1 MTVPDADLPPS
12 VLFIDEAVHGHSTL
26 MDTIRRVTDGPSPI
40 RPTFVR
46 VPAPA
51 GPTRWLVAQVPALG
65 DLDLQPVRWRLRYS
79 WRAARQARAADPDVV
94 FVNTQS
100 CALVGPRL
108 RGARPWVVSVDIT
121 HRQFAR
127 HEVWRPRTRFSPV
140 MERLNERLERGA
152 YDAAHRIIAWTEWTA
167 ASLREDYGVP
177 AERIETLHCGLDAR
191 RYALLP
197 RPRDQPGGPLRLLFV
212 GNQVTLKGL
221 DVLLAA
227 MDRCDHAT
235 ELDVVTFDDI
245 PGGPRHRVHRGIW
258 QGTAAFDALLAGAD
272 VFVFPT
278 RGDAVPW
285 VVLETMA
292 AGLPVVSTRV
302 GAIPE
307 MVGDAGLI
315 VERDAASVAQA
326 IDSLAADPDRR
337 AELGRRARARVA
349 ERYDAQK
356 QVPRLFA
363 LLEDAAR
370 GR

>member
-1 MTVPDADLPPS
+1 MRQPRADAVPS

-26 MDTIRRVTDGPSPI
+26 MDSIKLATGGASPI
-40 RPTFVR
+40 EAGFVR
-46 VPAPA
+46 VPAPS
-51 GPTRWLVAQVPALG
+51 GPTRWLVAQAPVLG

-100 CALVGPRL
+100 CALLGPRS
-108 RGARPWVVSVDIT
+108 RGAPPWVVSVDIT

-140 MERLNERLERGA
+140 MERLNERLEGGA
-152 YDAAHRIIAWTEWTA
+152 YEAAHRVIAWTEWTA
-167 ASLREDYGVP
+167 ASLRNDYGVP
-177 AERIETLHCGLDAR
+177 ADRIETLHCGVDAR
-191 RYALLP
+191 RYAALP
-197 RPRDQPGGPLRLLFV
+197 RPSRAPGEPLRLLFI
-212 GNQVTLKGL
+212 GNQVELKGL
-221 DVLLAA
+221 DVVLAA
-227 MDRCDHAT
+227 IDRCEYPA

-245 PGGPRHRVHRGIW
+245 RDGARHRVHRGIR
-258 QGTAAFDALLAGAD
+258 QGTDAFDALLAGAD

-292 AGLPVVSTRV
+292 AGLPVITTRV

-307 MVGDAGLI
+307 LVGGAGLI
-315 VERDAASVAQA
+315 VERDPASVARA
-326 IDSLAADPDRR
+326 IDELAADPDRR
-337 AELGRRARARVA
+337 AELGRVGRARVA
-349 ERYDAQK
+349 EHYDAWT
-356 QVPRLFA
+356 QVPRLIS
-363 LLEDAAR
+363 LLHDAA